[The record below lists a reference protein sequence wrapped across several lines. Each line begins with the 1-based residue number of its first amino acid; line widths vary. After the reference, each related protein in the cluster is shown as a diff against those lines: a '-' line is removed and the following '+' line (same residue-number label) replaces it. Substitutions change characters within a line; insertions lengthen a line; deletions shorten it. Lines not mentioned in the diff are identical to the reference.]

1 LTKISNCVEPLSN
14 FENSPEAPSA
24 AVGKPKPKR
33 SETHTEHKSLGHKVT
48 LEMTNDQRFA
58 LLSQKYD
65 FAQERKWT
73 KQLVLPIQL
82 EFFGNLT

>member
-1 LTKISNCVEPLSN
+1 MEPLSN
-14 FENSPEAPSA
+14 TENGPEAPSA

-33 SETHTEHKSLGHKVT
+33 SDTHTELKSLGHKVRP
-48 LEMTNDQRFA
+48 EMTNDQRFA

-73 KQLVLPIQL
+73 KPMVLPIQL
-82 EFFGNLT
+82 EFFGDLT